1 MDWQY
6 LADLAYTL
14 DSLNEV
20 FRPNRI
26 KARAQYELVD
36 HVNKISCLKINVPQ
50 ETFSL
55 PVNKPK
61 KAHKRRS
68 GWGTI
73 ASVVEPE
80 MIKRL
85 R

>member
-6 LADLAYTL
+6 LSDLAYTL

-36 HVNKISCLKINVPQ
+36 HVNKISCLKINVP
-50 ETFSL
+50 
-55 PVNKPK
+55 
-61 KAHKRRS
+61 
-68 GWGTI
+68 
-73 ASVVEPE
+73 
-80 MIKRL
+80 
-85 R
+85 